1 MRICKY
7 VEDTVELFD
16 KTYFV
21 SLTFSVTTGKNKSEH
36 FGTPAAESY
45 TEVVIDNI
53 DVRDEFGNIVKGK
66 LRDKI
71 EDIMEERVE
80 QYASEI

>member
-1 MRICKY
+1 VI
-7 VEDTVELFD
+7 T
-16 KTYFV
+16 
-21 SLTFSVTTGKNKSEH
+21 SKNRSEH
-36 FGTPAAESY
+36 FGTPATESY
-45 TEVVIDNI
+45 TEVIIDNL

-71 EDIMEERVE
+71 EDIIEERVE